1 MVATAVAVFTA
12 LGTGGS
18 WASTRSGASDV
29 HVFASSATQ
38 SLPPGS
44 SNTTGPISISV
55 DPRGPGKAIPDGFL
69 GLSFEYWALENF
81 AGKDPRA
88 VNPVLVRLI
97 RQLVKPG
104 SAVVRIGGVTTD
116 QTWSPVAG
124 MSPPAGVRYK
134 LTARRLEVAKALA
147 TEVGAHLIMGVNFE
161 ANSRSLAAAETR
173 AMLRV
178 IGRNRIYAFELGNEP
193 ELYGSRPWYWT
204 KTGREAFGRDANW
217 YFTALNADYTN
228 IAPALGDVP
237 LAGPTIG
244 AGSWMADLVPFLA
257 SEPRISVVTLHRYPL
272 QNCSVGPDSPNYPTM
287 THLLSQTAS
296 VGLANSLAPYVII
309 AHEHH
314 LPLRSDEMNT
324 VSCGYSHGVS
334 NAFGSA
340 LWSLDALFQMAAVG
354 VDGVNI
360 HSYPGAGDELFRFT
374 RSGSL
379 WHGVVAPEYYGL
391 LMFAQAAPRGARLVP
406 VSGVTDTLRVW
417 STIAPNG
424 SVRVLV
430 INDDRARAQSVRL
443 HVAGRPLT
451 ATAERLKAPSVNA
464 TSRVTLG
471 GQDFISNTTTGK
483 LVGVRDDTLLRP
495 DGGVYS
501 LRVRAASAVLV
512 TLR

>member
-1 MVATAVAVFTA
+1 M
-12 LGTGGS
+12 
-18 WASTRSGASDV
+18 
-29 HVFASSATQ
+29 
-38 SLPPGS
+38 
-44 SNTTGPISISV
+44 
-55 DPRGPGKAIPDGFL
+55 IPAGFL
-69 GLSFEYWALENF
+69 GLSFEYWALESY
-81 AGKDPRA
+81 AGKNPGA
-88 VNPVLVRLI
+88 VNPIFVRLI

-104 SAVVRIGGVTTD
+104 SAVVRVGGVTTD
-116 QTWSPVAG
+116 QSWWPVAG
-124 MSPPAGVRYK
+124 ISPPRGVRYK

-147 TEVGAHLIMGVNFE
+147 TQVGARLIMGVNFE
-161 ANSRSLAAAETR
+161 VDSRAVAAAETR

-204 KTGREAFGRDANW
+204 KTGREAFGRPADW
-217 YFTALNADYTN
+217 YFATLNADYAQ

-257 SEPRISVVTLHRYPL
+257 GEPRIRVVTLHRYPL
-272 QNCSVGPDSPNYPTM
+272 QNCSVGPASPNYPTIN
-287 THLLSQTAS
+287 HLLSQTAS
-296 VGLANSLAPYVII
+296 VGLANSLAPYVVI
-309 AHEHH
+309 AHQHH

-360 HSYPGAGDELFRFT
+360 HSYPGAGDQLFRFT
-374 RSGSL
+374 RSGSG
-379 WHGVVAPEYYGL
+379 WQGVVAPEYYGL

-406 VSGVTDTLRVW
+406 VSGATDTLRVW
-417 STIAPNG
+417 ATISPSG

-430 INDDRARAQSVRL
+430 INDDPARAQSVKLHIPGSRL
-443 HVAGRPLT
+443 NGAM
-451 ATAERLKAPSVNA
+451 ERLEAPSVHA
-464 TSRVTLG
+464 TGHVTLG
-471 GQDFISNTTTGK
+471 GQDFAPNTTTGR
-483 LVGVRDDTLLRP
+483 LVGRGDNTLLRP
-495 DGGVYS
+495 AGGVYS